1 MTSIHK
7 EKQVANFTKTEM
19 LDELQEIIYEY
30 ARSISFGLAPAI
42 GYQVLFG
49 GERKDVDVDVH
60 NFMSPDN
67 NSKTIGRSFSI
78 KDFEVTRIVEQYYD
92 YGVMGLRDFS
102 LDYVIGATE
111 WTFAY
116 GLIYDMSESFLHYES
131 CNGVTVHTDK
141 CMYAAK
147 AFFARLVL
155 DGGERVYLPGVY
167 LPDDVLTLGEMAILS
182 GLDERTIRNA
192 TSKNATNRLETTL
205 IDSNI
210 FIPRDAAIS
219 WLQSKRAFVPTK
231 IGKER
236 FEVVLTSSFTS
247 LIEAGDFVEKV
258 RDSMSINIEELAS
271 RLNGLMSK
279 EDIISIESG
288 NSYANENSL
297 IALGHAIGLDGQ
309 LFALRILEAT
319 QKKELIE
326 LQRRINGFSLVNN
339 KDKHD

>member
-1 MTSIHK
+1 
-7 EKQVANFTKTEM
+7 M
-19 LDELQEIIYEY
+19 LMMMYLT
-30 ARSISFGLAPAI
+30 
-42 GYQVLFG
+42 
-49 GERKDVDVDVH
+49 
-60 NFMSPDN
+60 N
-67 NSKTIGRSFSI
+67 NSKTIGKSFSI
-78 KDFEVTRIVEQYYD
+78 ADFEVTRIVEQYYD
-92 YGVMGLRDFS
+92 YGVMGLRDFNLGS
-102 LDYVIGATE
+102 VIGATE

-116 GLIYDMSESFLHYES
+116 GLIYDMSQSLLHSES
-131 CNGVTVHTDK
+131 CNGETIPTAK

-155 DGGERVYLPGVY
+155 DGGERVRLPGLY

-192 TSKNATNRLETTL
+192 TSKNATNRLETAL
-205 IDSNI
+205 VDSNI
-210 FIPRDAAIS
+210 FIPREAALT

-236 FEVVLTSSFTS
+236 FEVVLQSSFTS

-258 RDSMSINIEELAS
+258 RDTMSINTEELAS

-279 EDIISIESG
+279 EDIQSIESG
-288 NSYANENSL
+288 NIYANENSL
-297 IALGHAIGLDGQ
+297 VALGQALALDGQ

-326 LQRRINGFSLVNN
+326 LQRRINRFNL
-339 KDKHD
+339 KQ